1 MALKR
6 GICLFLAC
14 MGLLLSACAVAQEV
28 ECHFDSS
35 REVAAYLQE
44 ADMEFSFQSN
54 ETIDAFVV
62 NYKLSNATALK
73 EVPVRAY
80 VYEDSAA
87 VMVSGIVTPDNSD
100 MLKLYENLEALNDS
114 VSFIRFIYDAE
125 NNKVFCQADVPY
137 VADADFGAM
146 VERYMYITA
155 LTVDDHYEELAALR
169 N

>member
-44 ADMEFSFQSN
+44 ADLEFSFQSN

-73 EVPVRAY
+73 L
-80 VYEDSAA
+80 YED
-87 VMVSGIVTPDNSD
+87 
-100 MLKLYENLEALNDS
+100 LEALNDS
-114 VSFIRFIYDAE
+114 VSFVRFIYDAE